1 MNILNLQV
9 EIFAHFL
16 HFQANLHFFHW
27 ETLVGRKFDD
37 VLGKRDE
44 IEHANQT
51 SGH

>member
-1 MNILNLQV
+1 M

-16 HFQANLHFFHW
+16 HFQANLLFHW
-27 ETLVGRKFDD
+27 ETLVGIKFDD